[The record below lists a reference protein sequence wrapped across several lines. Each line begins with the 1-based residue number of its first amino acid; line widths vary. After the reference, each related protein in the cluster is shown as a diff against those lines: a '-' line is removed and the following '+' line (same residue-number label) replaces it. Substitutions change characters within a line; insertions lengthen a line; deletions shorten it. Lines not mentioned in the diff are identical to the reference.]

1 MNPPGRPDGE
11 PLSSRSAVR
20 PLVMG
25 VLNVTP
31 DSFSDGGLHDAPGV
45 AVERVATMVAEGADV
60 IDVGGESTRPGA
72 APVDPAGEQARVLP
86 VLEAIA
92 GPCRDAGVRISVDT
106 RNESTARAAAALGAT
121 LLNDVSASLWPVAAD
136 LGVGWVAMHMLGD
149 PRTMQASPRY
159 DDVVADVGSFLRARV
174 ADARAA
180 GVEEVWVDPG
190 IGFGKTT
197 AHNLALLGR
206 LDELVAD
213 GTPVVVG
220 TSRKR
225 SLGLLLARSD
235 AGMAPHPGPPGGSAA
250 FEGPGPVPV
259 EDRLAGSLSTATWAM
274 ILGARMVRVHDV
286 GATVQAVAVAAAA
299 GAARA
304 AS

>member
-1 MNPPGRPDGE
+1 
-11 PLSSRSAVR
+11 
-20 PLVMG
+20 MG

-31 DSFSDGGLHDAPGV
+31 DSFSDGGLHHGV
-45 AVERVATMVAEGADV
+45 QQAVARVRTMIAEGVDV
-60 IDVGGESTRPGA
+60 VDVGGESTRPGA
-72 APVDPAGEQARVLP
+72 EPVDPAGEQARVLP

-92 GPCRDAGVRISVDT
+92 APCHQAGVRISVDT
-106 RNESTARAAAALGAT
+106 RNPGTARAAVACGAT
-121 LLNDVSASLWPVAAD
+121 LLNDVSAGLWEVAAE

-159 DDVVADVGSFLRARV
+159 DDVVADVGEFLGEKVRV
-174 ADARAA
+174 ARAA
-180 GVEEVWVDPG
+180 GVPEIRVDPG
-190 IGFGKTT
+190 IGFGKTV

-206 LDELVAD
+206 LEELVAD

-225 SLGLLLARSD
+225 SLGVLLARSD
-235 AGMAPHPGPPGGSAA
+235 AGMPPHPGPAGGDAVL
-250 FEGPGPVPV
+250 EGTEPVGV
-259 EDRLAGSLSTATWAM
+259 GDRLAGSLSTATWAM

-286 GATVQAVAVAAAA
+286 GATVESVAIAAAA
-299 GAARA
+299 RAARA

>member
-1 MNPPGRPDGE
+1 
-11 PLSSRSAVR
+11 
-20 PLVMG
+20 MG

-31 DSFSDGGLHDAPGV
+31 DSFSDGGLHHGVQDAT
-45 AVERVATMVAEGADV
+45 ARALAMIAEGADV

-72 APVDPAGEQARVLP
+72 APVDPEGEQDRVLP

-106 RNESTARAAAALGAT
+106 RNAGTARAAVACGAT
-121 LLNDVSASLWPVAAD
+121 LLNDVSATLFEVAAD

-149 PRTMQASPRY
+149 PRTMQRSPRY
-159 DDVVADVGSFLRARV
+159 DDVVADVHGFLRERV
-174 ADARAA
+174 RAARAA
-180 GVEEVWVDPG
+180 GVAEVWVDPG
-190 IGFGKTT
+190 IGFGKTA

-235 AGMAPHPGPPGGSAA
+235 AGLAPHPGPPGGAA
-250 FEGPGPVPV
+250 VLEGPEPVGV
-259 EDRLAGSLSTATWAM
+259 EDRLVGSLSTATWAM

-286 GATVQAVAVAAAA
+286 GATVGSVAIAAAA